1 DYNYIV
7 GSPVAGGELSF
18 AAHARAMTRTDGTNT
33 NHAVA
38 EANWRRKMID
48 PVGQVWTPFGN
59 VRGDVYSWTDARDPN
74 DPTKLIADDT
84 IVRGTGQ
91 AGLLYS
97 FPFVAH
103 SGWASHIFEPTA
115 QVIVRPNYS
124 NQRRTPDE
132 DARSL
137 VFDDT
142 LLFDIDKFS
151 GYDRLE
157 TGTRANIGVQ
167 YTLQGNNGLYARAV
181 FGQSIH
187 LSGDNAFADP
197 GLALSGLTATGDAPN
212 FSPQS
217 GLQNDRSDYVA
228 GLYLSPFSGISRSQG
243 SVRYEND
250 WTLRRQDSYLQANY
264 GPALAQIGYTFT
276 RFDSTPGVFDTQE
289 ELISTLG
296 LRLTER
302 WSVLGQMRYDID
314 TQSRVQDL
322 LQLKYQDEC
331 FVLTA
336 SYIETFVENA
346 GLDIKPDRTLMLRFE
361 LKHLGDFNYRTDA
374 LNHVFGDQ
382 NVRAN

>member
-1 DYNYIV
+1 
-7 GSPVAGGELSF
+7 
-18 AAHARAMTRTDGTNT
+18 MTRTDGTNT
-33 NHAVA
+33 NHAVV

-59 VRGDVYSWTDARDPN
+59 MRGDVYSWTDARDPN
-74 DPTKLIADDT
+74 NPAAFIPDDT
-84 IVRGTGQ
+84 IARGTGQ
-91 AGLLYS
+91 AGMLYS

-103 SGWASHIFEPTA
+103 AGWASHIFEPTA
-115 QVIVRPNYS
+115 QIVVRPNRVD
-124 NQRRTPDE
+124 QRRTPDE

-181 FGQSIH
+181 FGQSLH
-187 LSGDNAFADP
+187 LSGENAFADP
-197 GLALSGLTATGDAPN
+197 GLTVGSLNDAPN

-217 GLQNDRSDYVA
+217 GLQTDRSDYVA
-228 GLYLSPFSGISRSQG
+228 GLYLSPFSGVSLVAQG
-243 SVRYEND
+243 RFDEND
-250 WTLRRQDSYLQANY
+250 WTLRRQDTYLQANY

-296 LRLTER
+296 LRLTDR
-302 WSVLGQMRYDID
+302 WSVLGQLRYDID
-314 TQSRVQDL
+314 NQSRVQDL
-322 LQLKYQDEC
+322 IQLKYQDEC

-346 GLDIKPDRTLMLRFE
+346 ALDIRPDRTLMLRFE

-374 LNHVFGDQ
+374 LNHVFGDT
-382 NVRAN
+382 NTGRVN